1 MTEHDWSKKYSAALF
16 ERNRSLSAIRIDE
29 AYRAILERA
38 QEIPEASNERQK
50 LDYAM
55 KILSLLR
62 ESF

>member
-1 MTEHDWSKKYSAALF
+1 MTEHYWSEKYSAAFF
-16 ERNRSLSAIRIDE
+16 ERNHSLSAIRIDE

-38 QEIPEASNERQK
+38 QEIPETSNERQK